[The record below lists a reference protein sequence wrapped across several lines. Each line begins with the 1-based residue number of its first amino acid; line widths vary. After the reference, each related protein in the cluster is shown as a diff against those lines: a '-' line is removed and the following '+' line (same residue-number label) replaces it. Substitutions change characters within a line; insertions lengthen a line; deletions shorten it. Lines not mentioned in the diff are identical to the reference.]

1 VALRY
6 PSPLVLVLA
15 ALVLVAAFGGASLA
29 NAQTPEYQVPTPPV
43 NNTPATPPY
52 LSPLPTVRFVGSFS
66 RSGARIKMLSVV
78 SPRGSKVTARCSG
91 GRRRG
96 CPYKKRSATS
106 PKSKKVRFKSL
117 ERRFKPGVILRIYVT
132 RGNTV
137 GKYTSFK
144 VRSNRAPS
152 RRDLC
157 LLPGD
162 PTEPTSCPG

>member
-1 VALRY
+1 
-6 PSPLVLVLA
+6 VLA
-15 ALVLVAAFGGASLA
+15 ALALLAALGGGALA
-29 NAQTPEYQVPTPPV
+29 TAQTPEYQVPTPTTPAP
-43 NNTPATPPY
+43 PATPPY

-66 RSGARIKMLSVV
+66 RKGARIKMLSVIA
-78 SPRGSKVTARCSG
+78 PRGSKVTARCSG

-96 CPYKKRSATS
+96 CPYKKRTATS

-117 ERRFKPGVILRIYVT
+117 QRSFKPSAVIRIFVT

-137 GKYTSFK
+137 GKYTSFR
-144 VRSNRAPS
+144 VRSNRAPA
-152 RRDLC
+152 RKDAC